1 MKDGAMALIRLV
13 TLDPGHFHAALI
25 HKEMYPEVAPRTA
38 VYAPLGADLV
48 AHLGRLAQFNTRSER
63 PTAWEVDVHASP
75 RFLEE
80 MLEDRAGDAVVIAGR
95 NRRKID
101 YIARSIEAGYHVLA
115 DKPWI
120 IRASDLERL
129 GRVLEQAEA
138 AGLVA
143 YDIMTERYE
152 VTSILQRELVGDPDV
167 FGEIVPG
174 EPAAPAVRL
183 ASVHHIRK
191 MVAGAPLIRP
201 AWFFDIT
208 EQGEALADVGTHL
221 ADLAHWTLSP
231 DREIDYR
238 SEIEILA
245 VERWPTV
252 LSLDEYRTV
261 TGEAEFAPFLA
272 PWIEGGRLHFYGNNR
287 VRYRLRGVHITL
299 EALWNFEA
307 PPGAGDTHFACYRG
321 TRSRIEVR
329 QGPEESY
336 RPELYVV
343 PQAPGLERAVARK
356 IASLA
361 SRWPGV
367 ALEQRRGEYR
377 IVAPDVYRT
386 GHEAHFAEVARQ
398 FFRYLRREEPVPP
411 WEKSWMLAKY
421 FVTARS
427 ADPA

>member
-1 MKDGAMALIRLV
+1 MAPIRLV

-25 HKEMYPEVAPRTA
+25 HKEMYAEVAPRTA
-38 VYAPLGADLV
+38 VYAPLGLDLV
-48 AHLGRLAQFNTRSER
+48 AHLDRLARFNTRAER
-63 PTAWEVDVHASP
+63 PTAWEVDVHCSP

-101 YIARSIEAGYHVLA
+101 YIARSLEAGFHVLA

-120 IRASDLERL
+120 IRASDFERL
-129 GRVLEQAEA
+129 GRALDQAEA
-138 AGLVA
+138 AGLIA

-152 VTSILQRELVGDPDV
+152 ITSILQRELVADPDV
-167 FGEIVPG
+167 FGEFVPG
-174 EPAAPAVRL
+174 EAGEPAVRL

-191 MVAGAPLIRP
+191 LVAGAPLIRP

-221 ADLAHWTLSP
+221 VDLVHWTLSP
-231 DREIDYR
+231 GREIDWR
-238 SEIEILA
+238 TEIEILDG
-245 VERWPTV
+245 ERWPTV
-252 LSLDEYRTV
+252 LTLDEYREV
-261 TGEAEFAPFLA
+261 TGEAQFAPFLE
-272 PWIEGGRLHFYGNNR
+272 PWIESGRLLYFGNNQ
-287 VRYRLRGVHITL
+287 VRYRLRGVHVTL

-307 PPGAGDTHFACYRG
+307 PPGAGDTHFASYRG

-329 QGPEESY
+329 QGPEEGY
-336 RPELYVV
+336 RPELYVA
-343 PQAPGLERAVARK
+343 PAAPGVEKALARR

-361 SRWPGV
+361 GRWPGV
-367 ALEQRRGEYR
+367 ALEQRAGEYQ
-377 IVAPDVYRT
+377 VLAPDVYRT

-398 FFRYLRREEPVPP
+398 FFRYVRGEEPLPQ

-421 FVTARS
+421 FVTTRGVEAAS
-427 ADPA
+427 